1 MKVTKIGEFEELV
14 LMTVIVLQK
23 EAYGVAIRKELQERL
38 NTSVSVGSVQ
48 SALKRM
54 EDKGYLSSEFG
65 EATAKRGGKRKKI
78 YSATPT
84 GQAVLVQMKEIRS
97 GLWNAMPPFQVDFS

>member
-78 YSATPT
+78 YTATPA

-97 GLWNAMPPFQVDFS
+97 GLWKAMPPFQVDFH